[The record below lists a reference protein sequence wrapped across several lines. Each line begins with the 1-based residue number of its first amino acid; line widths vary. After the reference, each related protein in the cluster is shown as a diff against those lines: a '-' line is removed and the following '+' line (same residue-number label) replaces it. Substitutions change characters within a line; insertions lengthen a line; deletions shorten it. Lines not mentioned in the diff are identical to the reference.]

1 MMFDMAIFLRDRPFV
16 MRVGFGD
23 KPEDFLHDL
32 IERLNGVARSLLQLV
47 RLEEEQQRGCLF
59 VSLSLE
65 CRVLPKVACD
75 TCAGQ
80 DTAWQP
86 LVYWTSAGDIQD
98 RAE

>member
-47 RLEEEQQRGCLF
+47 RLEEEQQQHGVLVR
-59 VSLSLE
+59 LSRMP
-65 CRVLPKVACD
+65 RVTQGGL
-75 TCAGQ
+75 
-80 DTAWQP
+80 
-86 LVYWTSAGDIQD
+86 
-98 RAE
+98 